1 MEVKELVGSNVKRLR
16 LQHKLTLK
24 QLADL
29 ANLTSGY
36 LSLLERGLTS
46 ASLDTL
52 EQIANC
58 LDTGISTLFIE
69 EAANKTPIIIRG
81 YDYLFHKLDSQRFET
96 SLTHFEHSN
105 IIPLMQTV
113 IPFGGVLPD
122 TLCHDGEMFIYV
134 IDGILTL
141 DIGGDIQDLYP
152 ADSAHFMS
160 SKCYRYWNE
169 TQYTTKIFVAKLMA
183 DASRNDNA
191 LSALEVIQ

>member
-105 IIPLMQTV
+105 IIPSMQTV

-141 DIGGDIQDLYP
+141 DIQDLYP